1 MVLRFFSGLFLLAAT
16 LALISEATR
25 AQLGV
30 PGAPFTPLLTQ
41 FSEAAPVLMTALQ
54 RNLSKLHPFVWDPMV
69 RSFLLI
75 PAWISLGAI
84 GALLGWLGRRR
95 RQIKV
100 FTN

>member
-41 FSEAAPVLMTALQ
+41 FSEAAPVLLAALQ

-75 PAWISLGAI
+75 PAWISLGVI
-84 GALLGWLGRRR
+84 GVLLGWFGRRR
-95 RQIKV
+95 RQIRV

>member
-16 LALISEATR
+16 LALISEVTR

-30 PGAPFTPLLTQ
+30 PSAPFTPVLTQ
-41 FSEAAPVLMTALQ
+41 FAESAPTLLAALQ
-54 RNLSKLHPFVWDPMV
+54 RNLQKVHPLVWDPMLKSV
-69 RSFLLI
+69 LQA

-84 GALLGWLGRRR
+84 GLALGWFGRRR
-95 RQIKV
+95 RQINV